1 MKYCAV
7 YLTGHGKSATS
18 DTFFG
23 NFISST
29 SSPIIWFVL
38 IMTISF
44 VIVLLGVEKG
54 VEKSSKVMM
63 PILVVLS
70 IIVAVLAIR
79 MPGAFD
85 GFIYY
90 LKPDFSKFSAGTVLG
105 ALGQLFYSL
114 SLAISIMITYNI
126 VEPEL
131 ADIIANGSPGA
142 SCRLVAGHP
151 VEKVAVGE

>member
-63 PILVVLS
+63 PILVVL
-70 IIVAVLAIR
+70 
-79 MPGAFD
+79 
-85 GFIYY
+85 
-90 LKPDFSKFSAGTVLG
+90 
-105 ALGQLFYSL
+105 
-114 SLAISIMITYNI
+114 
-126 VEPEL
+126 
-131 ADIIANGSPGA
+131 
-142 SCRLVAGHP
+142 C
-151 VEKVAVGE
+151 